1 LSLTR
6 LRQQGDFLAPSDMHE
21 KIKDSLEALTQIDEV
36 KFEIKSSAFEV
47 LITKEP
53 ERLLSLVKSK
63 CYLEKKVQTHQT
75 HILVPKA
82 RVADLNEDLV
92 QQSDGASASS
102 ATTVNIGNSTITIA
116 IGDLTAQAV
125 SLYSY
130 YIQKL
135 FISK

>member
-6 LRQQGDFLAPSDMHE
+6 LRQQGDFLAPSDMHS

-53 ERLLSLVKSK
+53 ERLLSIVKSK

-75 HILVPKA
+75 YILVPKA
-82 RVADLNEDLV
+82 RVADLEELL

-116 IGDLTAQAV
+116 AGDLTAQAV

-130 YIQKL
+130 YIQK
-135 FISK
+135 FFYF

>member
-1 LSLTR
+1 MSLTR
-6 LRQQGDFLAPSDMHE
+6 LRQQGDFLAPSDMHS

-36 KFEIKSSAFEV
+36 KFEITSSAFEV

-53 ERLLSLVKSK
+53 ERLLSIVKSK
-63 CYLEKKVQTHQT
+63 CYLEKKVQTQKT
-75 HILVPKA
+75 PIRVPKA
-82 RVADLNEDLV
+82 RVADLEDLV
-92 QQSDGASASS
+92 QQSDGASVSS

-130 YIQKL
+130 LYGN
-135 FISK
+135 FFYF